1 MTLVLFIRGQVMGI
15 AGLGEIAERLR
26 RSTVLVRPGGSKGN
40 GSGVIWST
48 DGLIVTNAHVARARR
63 AEICLW
69 DGREVQAEVT
79 ARDGRCDLAALRISA
94 PNLIA
99 AEVADSA
106 RVRAGE
112 VAIAVGNPMGF
123 VGAMTTGVIHGVGP
137 IPGLFGHSW
146 VQSDVRLAPGN
157 SGGPLADVRGRVIGI
172 NSMLAGKMAL
182 AIASNE
188 VSRFLLG
195 DQGSNWLGVTV
206 MPVGLPKPS
215 GHYFGLVL
223 VDIEPGS
230 AAARASLL
238 PGDILLG
245 TEAGPF
251 ASVEDLTAVLPKN
264 GARVLRLEFLRGDY
278 HRVKKVSV
286 QLAEKAAA

>member
-1 MTLVLFIRGQVMGI
+1 MGI
-15 AGLGEIAERLR
+15 VGLGEVAERLR

-40 GSGVIWST
+40 GSGVIWSAE
-48 DGLIVTNAHVARARR
+48 GLIVTNAHVARGKR
-63 AEICLW
+63 AEVCLW
-69 DGREVQAEVT
+69 DGSEVKGEVT
-79 ARDGRCDLAALRISA
+79 ARDARCDLAALQISA
-94 PNLIA
+94 PNLFV

-137 IPGLFGHSW
+137 IQGLGRHSW

-172 NSMLAGKMAL
+172 NSMVAGRMAL

-188 VSRFLLG
+188 VMRFLRG
-195 DQGSNWLGVTV
+195 GQNSNRLGVTL
-206 MPVGLPKPS
+206 MPVRLPKTS
-215 GHYFGLVL
+215 GHDFGLVL
-223 VDIEPGS
+223 AGVEPGS
-230 AAARASLL
+230 AAAKASLI

-245 TEAGPF
+245 TEAAAF
-251 ASVEDLTAVLPKN
+251 HSVEDLAEVLQRQD
-264 GARVLRLEFLRGDY
+264 AQVLRLEFLRGDY
-278 HRVKKVSV
+278 RRVRKTSV
-286 QLAEKAAA
+286 QLAGKVAA